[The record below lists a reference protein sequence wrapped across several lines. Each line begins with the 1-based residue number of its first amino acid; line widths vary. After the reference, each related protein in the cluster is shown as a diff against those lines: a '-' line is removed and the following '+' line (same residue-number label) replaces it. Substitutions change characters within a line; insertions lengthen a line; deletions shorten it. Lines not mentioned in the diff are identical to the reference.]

1 MKNIFKNINQTV
13 SGSFGQIYF
22 AENTSF
28 SLLLLLASFINWQI
42 GLSGIISVL
51 FATLLSRLLE
61 LNSVL
66 LKNGTYTFNVLLTGL
81 ALGANFQFN
90 GAFLITLLLGS
101 IISLFLSAWFNN
113 LFTKHQL
120 PFLSLPFVISVW
132 ILFLNAR
139 VFQSNLFLEKN
150 SFIAASELCQFNLQ
164 ISNYF
169 ETNVFSNFV
178 SIYFKSMSS
187 VLFQSGIL
195 PGLLI
200 SLGLLIHSRIA
211 FLLSWLGYTC
221 GYFYF
226 LFSHGEALENEYINQ
241 SFNYI
246 FSAIALGGFFLI
258 PSIGSFL
265 LVILSTPVI
274 GLFQT
279 ALIKFTAPYY
289 LPVFSL
295 PYSLVVIIVASILN
309 NRLTFKHL
317 QLVVYQFYSPEKNF
331 YVHHSHK
338 ERFAKNTLVH
348 LHLPFFGEWKVSQ
361 GYNGKITHK
370 DDWQYALDFVVVDKE
385 DKSYK
390 LPGKYL
396 TDFYCFGLPILAP
409 ADGEITCVEDGVED
423 NVIGENNL
431 EKNWG
436 NTIIIKHD
444 EYLYSKLSHLKM
456 NSIKVKLG
464 DRVKKG
470 DIIAQCGSSG
480 RSPEPHLHFQVQ
492 NNNYI
497 DGKSIQYPLSYFLSH
512 AENGVEINSFNIP
525 NEKDIISRPIINHS
539 LVRAFNFSPGMK
551 IRFTIDNDPTINE
564 WEVSTNAFN
573 VLYISCSKTNSYAYF
588 NNNENIF
595 YFTDFEGDTNS
606 LLYHF
611 YLAAYKVSLSTT
623 NNLTIKDTLPI
634 HLIKPPILKFLQDSI
649 APFFLFLKPSYT
661 SQSTESSSNQTLNVY
676 SIVNWLNKKNSESI
690 NYEIEIDKEN
700 ITELKIQHHQKCQI
714 LHFVK

>member
-1 MKNIFKNINQTV
+1 MKNILKNINQTI

-61 LNSVL
+61 LNSAL

-169 ETNVFSNFV
+169 ETNVFSSFV

-258 PSIGSFL
+258 PSTGSFL

-295 PYSLVVIIVASILN
+295 PYSLVVIIMASILN

-317 QLVVYQFYSPEKNF
+317 QLAVYQFYSPEKNF

-551 IRFTIDNDPTINE
+551 IRFTIDNDPSINE

-611 YLAAYKVSLSTT
+611 YLAAYKVYLSTV

-634 HLIKPPILKFLQDSI
+634 HLIKPPILKFLQDTI
-649 APFFLFLKPSYT
+649 APFYLFLKPSYT
-661 SQSTESSSNQTLNVY
+661 SRSTESISNQTLNVY
-676 SIVNWLNKKNSESI
+676 SIVNWLNKKNSETI